1 VEAKEDRDILRIAVI
16 MRANF
21 CVVGGL
27 VVLALALLPQETDAA
42 RKTGGGEGSALA
54 ETRGYQQAFKEGE
67 ELDIYVYLST
77 QGDPYLYNGRLFNAT
92 RNPKALVYRNST
104 RFGWDVVTEPV
115 TINVSI
121 PEIVQRNKSSLFAHV
136 FVCRKGVSPNPWAPS
151 NRGIKIEMNVLRRG
165 IDLTSRLPEKQV
177 VKAFK
182 RNLLYDPLPPPQV
195 LSKSKSDRILPY
207 WAPRLAMFLVTDT
220 AVYPSMDVTYVNEFV
235 LWMLQ
240 QTQGIDHE
248 ERKYTPVLHIDELGT
263 LSKDMQDIN
272 TTCTEMPLKVLS
284 VLALLVQNCL
294 LY

>member
-1 VEAKEDRDILRIAVI
+1 
-16 MRANF
+16 
-21 CVVGGL
+21 
-27 VVLALALLPQETDAA
+27 
-42 RKTGGGEGSALA
+42 
-54 ETRGYQQAFKEGE
+54 
-67 ELDIYVYLST
+67 
-77 QGDPYLYNGRLFNAT
+77 
-92 RNPKALVYRNST
+92 
-104 RFGWDVVTEPV
+104 VTESV

-121 PEIVQRNKSSLFAHV
+121 PDIVQRNKSSLFAHV

-284 VLALLVQNCL
+284 VLALLVKKYL